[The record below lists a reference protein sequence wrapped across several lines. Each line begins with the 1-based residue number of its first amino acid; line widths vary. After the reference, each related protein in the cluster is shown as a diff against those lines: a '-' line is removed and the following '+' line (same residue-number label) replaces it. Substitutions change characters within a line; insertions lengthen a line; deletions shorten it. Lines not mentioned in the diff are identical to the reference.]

1 MGLFIILL
9 IVVFPVCGLMGYYIR
24 TRNSER
30 IKLIEQ
36 GLNPDEG
43 LNITEY
49 QKQANLK
56 NGVLLLSLGLGLLCG
71 HLLVINYEMMDEII
85 TYLMMLLIFGGIGFL
100 INYRIT
106 NNRNSR

>member
-1 MGLFIILL
+1 MGLLIIVL

-30 IKLIEQ
+30 MKLIEQ

-43 LNITEY
+43 LSITEY

-56 NGVLLLSLGLGLLCG
+56 NGVLLLSLGLGLFCG
-71 HLLVINYEMMDEII
+71 HLLVVNFDSMDEFI

-106 NNRNSR
+106 KNRNSR